1 MDIGF
6 YKNYFYCT
14 IDSPETEK
22 EEKMKIPPIIREC
35 KPIRFVKS
43 LYYANRPIP
52 KYQGYPKLLPK
63 TEPKNN
69 FITWIKNLFK

>member
-22 EEKMKIPPIIREC
+22 EEKMKIPKISNSTPV
-35 KPIRFVKS
+35 RFVKS
-43 LYYANRPIP
+43 LYYANRPIQ